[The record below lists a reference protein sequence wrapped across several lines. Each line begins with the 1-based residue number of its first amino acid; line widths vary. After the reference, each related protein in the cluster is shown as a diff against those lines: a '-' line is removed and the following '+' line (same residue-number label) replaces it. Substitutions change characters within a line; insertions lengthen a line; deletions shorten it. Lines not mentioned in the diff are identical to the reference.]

1 MKTINVVGI
10 RWPNSIDVG
19 HNRVVL
25 PEVESI
31 EEDGPTVTKV
41 VENMLYDRHFNQC
54 LLRWKNKLYVCDR
67 GDVVK
72 RVFTKTKV
80 DYHPYISYL

>member
-1 MKTINVVGI
+1 
-10 RWPNSIDVG
+10 
-19 HNRVVL
+19 
-25 PEVESI
+25 
-31 EEDGPTVTKV
+31 
-41 VENMLYDRHFNQC
+41 
-54 LLRWKNKLYVCDR
+54 LYVCDR